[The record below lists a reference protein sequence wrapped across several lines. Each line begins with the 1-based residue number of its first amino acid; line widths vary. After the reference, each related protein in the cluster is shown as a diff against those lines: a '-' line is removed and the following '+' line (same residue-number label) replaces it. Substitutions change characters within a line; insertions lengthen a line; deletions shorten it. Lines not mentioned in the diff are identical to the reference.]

1 MGAIYVRLSESK
13 KCNRRIDMRRIF
25 LKHFVAAV
33 AALAALATLATAL
46 FNLDGIK
53 ECGACGAFWAILV
66 VLISFGYACWQTRSK
81 KKINLDLSSE
91 LKLTIFEGDLFEQK
105 GIICIPFNEYFDT
118 HVGDGVVGPN
128 TLHGLFIN
136 RFYKDRIEDLNEKIN
151 KKLSCIQEKDTHPR
165 RFKGCPEKRYELGTC
180 IDIREGENTYVLFA
194 LTHFD
199 DNDKANVGRAEYTK
213 VAQKLMQYLSDNAE
227 DKPVYMPLFGTGLS
241 RMRRTGQ
248 RILHHLVDTLDF
260 NDDCTIPGGV
270 HIVIK
275 SLDSMNV
282 NLTALEEIVKNGIT
296 KHD

>member
-1 MGAIYVRLSESK
+1 MK
-13 KCNRRIDMRRIF
+13 RIF
-25 LKHFVAAV
+25 WIHFFAAI
-33 AALAALATLATAL
+33 AALASLATLLTAL
-46 FNLDGIK
+46 FDVDFIK
-53 ECGACGAFWAILV
+53 DCKPCGALGAILV
-66 VLISFGYACWQTRSK
+66 VLFSYIYACIQTRSK
-81 KKINLDLSSE
+81 KKIDLDLSSE

-105 GIICIPFNEYFDT
+105 GVICIPFNEYFDT
-118 HVGDGVVGPN
+118 HVGDGVVGEN
-128 TLHGLFIN
+128 TLHGIFVN
-136 RFYKDRIEDLNEKIN
+136 RFYKDRIEELNEKIE
-151 KKLSCIQEKDTHPR
+151 KKLSVLKEIDKHPR

-213 VAQKLMQYLSDNAE
+213 VVQKLMLYLSEKAE

-248 RILHHLVDTLDF
+248 RILHHLVDTMDF

-275 SLDSMNV
+275 SLNSLDL